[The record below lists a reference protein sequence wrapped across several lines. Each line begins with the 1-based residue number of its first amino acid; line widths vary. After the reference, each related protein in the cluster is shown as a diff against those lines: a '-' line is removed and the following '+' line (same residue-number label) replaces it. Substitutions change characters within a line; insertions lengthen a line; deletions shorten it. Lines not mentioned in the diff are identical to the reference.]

1 MEKII
6 TNFVEVIK
14 DLNESSFNVPNKET
28 LLQKV
33 QVEQEEYEDKNEEI
47 LKKNDQ
53 VILEAENV
61 LVGTKATPPVVILP
75 EETTGMKWRNFK
87 PQSSLKPS
95 YLEKEATHLETIQFT
110 EAFRNYIM
118 DGYSGS
124 PLTLVWQFNF
134 SH

>member
-1 MEKII
+1 M
-6 TNFVEVIK
+6 
-14 DLNESSFNVPNKET
+14 
-28 LLQKV
+28 
-33 QVEQEEYEDKNEEI
+33 EQEEYEDKNEEI

-61 LVGTKATPPVVILP
+61 LVGTKEAPPVVILP

-110 EAFRNYIM
+110 EAFRNYIL
-118 DGYSGS
+118 DGYSGA
-124 PLTLVWQFNF
+124 PLTPGWQFTVI
-134 SH
+134 H

>member
-1 MEKII
+1 MI
-6 TNFVEVIK
+6 T
-14 DLNESSFNVPNKET
+14 DLDESSFNDPNKET

-53 VILEAENV
+53 IILEAENV
-61 LVGTKATPPVVILP
+61 LVGTKEAPPVVVLP
-75 EETTGMKWRNFK
+75 EETTGVKWINFK

-95 YLEKEATHLETIQFT
+95 YLEKEATHLETMQFT
-110 EAFRNYIM
+110 EAFRNYIL

-124 PLTLVWQFNF
+124 PLTPGWKSNS